1 MCSRSSQSRF
11 VDVASSVLSS
21 VREDVDD
28 IVSSFVTT
36 DWTKE
41 LVNFGRAVQDE
52 TSEAIRSI
60 EGLPEKVDCP
70 SMAS

>member
-1 MCSRSSQSRF
+1 M
-11 VDVASSVLSS
+11 DVASSLLSS

-41 LVNFGRAVQDE
+41 FVNFGRAVQDE

-60 EGLPEKVDCP
+60 EGLPEKVEYR
-70 SMAS
+70 STAS